1 LEESQTHAA
10 KLLQAHSKGE
20 TAKTTTKTTTTTTTA
35 AAAEV
40 SSVRPSVLQMM
51 ALNVLCHPH
60 E

>member
-20 TAKTTTKTTTTTTTA
+20 TAKATTT

>member
-20 TAKTTTKTTTTTTTA
+20 TAKTTTTTAAA

-40 SSVRPSVLQMM
+40 SSVRPSFR
-51 ALNVLCHPH
+51 
-60 E
+60 